1 MTNAQ
6 RRLFKE
12 YVGHVMQAN
21 ELSEVEQGLDSAL
34 DFFAKSEADQSECLM
49 QHASVRKHQW
59 EKQKEVMTQ
68 QQMPQVDAQIAFY
81 KEQCGDH
88 HDD

>member
-1 MTNAQ
+1 MTDAQ
-6 RRLFKE
+6 RRIFKE

-21 ELSEVEQGLDSAL
+21 ELSEVEQGLDIAL

-59 EKQKEVMTQ
+59 EKQKELMTQ
-68 QQMPQVDAQIAFY
+68 QQMPQIDAQIAFY
-81 KEQCGDH
+81 GDQCGD
-88 HDD
+88 D

>member
-1 MTNAQ
+1 MTDAQ
-6 RRLFKE
+6 RKVFKD
-12 YVGHVMQAN
+12 YVAHVMQAN
-21 ELSEVEQGLDSAL
+21 ELSDVMQALDIAR

-59 EKQKEVMTQ
+59 EKQKEIMTQ
-68 QQMPQVDAQIAFY
+68 QQLPQVDAQIEFY
-81 KEQCGDH
+81 KEQCH